1 MNEASSGSTIAGPR
15 NAATAPAPSGPIAT
29 PNGRPEPTRASARS
43 AAAARGARVL
53 MLLENAPYPLDAR
66 VRQQSRALVEAGY
79 RVAVIC
85 PADPGQ
91 PWHETLHG
99 VHIYR
104 FPAPRGGD
112 GLAGYLYEY
121 GYSMLASL
129 GLALLVLARHGIDV
143 IHAANPP
150 DTFALIAAPF
160 KLGGKRFI
168 YDHHD
173 LSPEMYYARF
183 GGRGNRLVHALLL
196 RLERF
201 SCRLA
206 DHVIATNGS
215 YRALEIERDGV
226 RSDRVTIVRN
236 GPDLSRLR
244 SSGPDPEL
252 RAKAG
257 TIIAFAGVM
266 GYQDGVDYLVRALHH
281 LVFELGR
288 KDVCCVFIGGKG
300 DAQADLKALVARL
313 GLEPY
318 TWFTGWVSDE
328 EYVRYLS
335 TADICVAPDPAN
347 PFTDRSTM
355 IKVMEYMAL
364 AKPLVAFDLTEHRA
378 SAGEAAVYVRPNGEA
393 AMAHAIAALIDD
405 PERRRRM
412 GQLGRRRVEEQLA
425 WPHSIPNLLA
435 AYAAALGRR

>member
-1 MNEASSGSTIAGPR
+1 MVDRPWT
-15 NAATAPAPSGPIAT
+15 
-29 PNGRPEPTRASARS
+29 GRA
-43 AAAARGARVL
+43 ARVL

-79 RVAVIC
+79 GVAVIC
-85 PADPGQ
+85 PGDPGQ
-91 PWHETLHG
+91 PWHETLAG
-99 VHIYR
+99 VEVYR
-104 FPAPRGGD
+104 YPAPRGGD
-112 GLAGYLYEY
+112 GLVGYLYEY
-121 GYSMLASL
+121 GYSMLASF
-129 GLALLVLARHGIDV
+129 GLSLLVLARHGFDV

-150 DTFALIAAPF
+150 DTFALVAAPY
-160 KLGGKRFI
+160 KLVGKRFI

-183 GGRGNRLVHALLL
+183 GGRGNRLLRRLLL
-196 RLERF
+196 GLERF

-206 DHVIATNGS
+206 DHVIATNDS
-215 YRALEIERDGV
+215 YRALEIARDGV
-226 RSDRVTIVRN
+226 RPDRVTVVRN
-236 GPDLSRLR
+236 GPDLRRLR
-244 SSGPDPEL
+244 PMDPDPEL

-288 KDVCCVFIGGKG
+288 ADVCCVFIGGKG
-300 DAQADLKALVARL
+300 DAQDDLKALVKQL

-328 EYVRYLS
+328 EYVRYLG

-364 AKPLVAFDLTEHRA
+364 EKPIVAFDLTEHRA
-378 SAGEAAVYVRPNGEA
+378 SAGDAAVYVHPNEEP
-393 AMAHAIAALIDD
+393 AMARAIAALIDD
-405 PERRRRM
+405 PARRRAM
-412 GQLGRRRVEEQLA
+412 GQFGRRRVESELA
-425 WPHSIPNLLA
+425 WPRSVPNLLA
-435 AYAAALGRR
+435 AYAAALGGRR